1 MIKPKS
7 VEVYPVYI
15 CTSCHDRH
23 VESVEYVKK
32 VGKILC
38 HCGQLLVLKKIKT
51 FNIKPVYS
59 EDVVKK
65 IPSPPTSKKKAKI
78 VTVTNKPKLEESDL
92 QKNDEIYDGLEEA
105 LSDEKFKSES
115 ELKSLEYQTQIQ
127 TGVELLTSL
136 GWKKTNA
143 TTDRVIS
150 LALKFEKQRGA
161 TVCEESSD
169 DFMNFLIFNQ

>member
-1 MIKPKS
+1 MIKPKAI
-7 VEVYPVYI
+7 EVYPIYI
-15 CTSCHDRH
+15 CHACHDRH
-23 VESVEYVKK
+23 VESLEYVKK

-38 HCGQLLVLKKIKT
+38 HCGQLLVLKKIET
-51 FNIKPVYS
+51 FDIKPVYS
-59 EDVVKK
+59 EDTIKK
-65 IPSPPTSKKKAKI
+65 IPSPPIEKKKAKV
-78 VTVTNKPKLEESDL
+78 VTVRNKPESEESTL
-92 QKNDEIYDGLEEA
+92 QKNDEVYDGLEEV
-105 LSDEKFKSES
+105 LSDDKFKSEA

-143 TTDRVIS
+143 RDRVIS
-150 LALKFEKQRGA
+150 LALRFEKQNGA